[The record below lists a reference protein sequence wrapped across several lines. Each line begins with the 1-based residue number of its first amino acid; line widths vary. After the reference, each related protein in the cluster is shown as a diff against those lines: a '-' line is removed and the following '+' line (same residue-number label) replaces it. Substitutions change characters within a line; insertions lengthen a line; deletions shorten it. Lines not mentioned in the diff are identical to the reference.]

1 MYRVLITDDEKA
13 IREAIADYLKAKGF
27 SVSLASDGV
36 EALQKAKAESFD
48 LIILDVRM
56 PNMDGLTACRK
67 IREFSNIPIL
77 FLSAYGEEN
86 DFLNAYSVG
95 CDDYVVKPF
104 PLSVLVEKCNA
115 MIKRNKNIETSSI
128 TVGNISIDYDK
139 HRVLTPSISIT
150 LSNIDFELLYYL
162 CLNKGIVL
170 NRDIILSRVWGYDFD
185 GDIRVVDTH
194 IKRIRK
200 ALGEYAKQ
208 IKTISGVGYSIEEV

>member
-86 DFLNAYSVG
+86 DFLNDYSVG
-95 CDDYVVKPF
+95 CDDYIVKPF

-139 HRVLTPSISIT
+139 HRVLTPSNSIT

-200 ALGEYAKQ
+200 ALGDYAKQ